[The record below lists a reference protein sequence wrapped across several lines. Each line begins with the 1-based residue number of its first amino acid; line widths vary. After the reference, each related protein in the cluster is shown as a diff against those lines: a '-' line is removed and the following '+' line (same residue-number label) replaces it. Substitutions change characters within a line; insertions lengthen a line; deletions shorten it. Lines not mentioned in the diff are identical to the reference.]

1 MTTTDHKTQTHI
13 ALVMRSVRSAIG
25 YNQIQ
30 FAELIGSSKPTI
42 ARIETLEMPMKDK
55 LYARMVERLEELG
68 IKIDSNL
75 DGVSLHFDERAIAVL
90 EGRLQDADLRRP
102 DRKK

>member
-1 MTTTDHKTQTHI
+1 MTTTEDKKQVRI
-13 ALVMRSVRSAIG
+13 ALVMRSVRSAMG

-42 ARIETLEMPMKDK
+42 ARIETLEMPMKDE
-55 LYARMVERLEELG
+55 LYSRMVERLEEFG

-75 DGVSLHFDERAIAVL
+75 DGVSLHFDERAIAIL
-90 EGRLQDADLRRP
+90 EGRLHDTALRRP

>member
-1 MTTTDHKTQTHI
+1 
-13 ALVMRSVRSAIG
+13 MRSVRSAIG

-42 ARIETLEMPMKDK
+42 ARIETLEMPMKDE
-55 LYARMVERLEELG
+55 LYTRMIERLDELG
-68 IKIDSNL
+68 IKIGSNL
-75 DGVSLHFDERAIAVL
+75 DGVSLHFNEQAIAIL
-90 EGRLQDADLRRP
+90 EGRLQDTALRRP

>member
-1 MTTTDHKTQTHI
+1 MTTTENKKQVRI
-13 ALVMRSVRSAIG
+13 ALIMRSVRTAIG

-42 ARIETLEMPMKDK
+42 ARIETLEMPMKDE
-55 LYARMVERLEELG
+55 LYTRMVERLEEFG
-68 IKIDSNL
+68 IEIDSNL
-75 DGVSLHFDERAIAVL
+75 DGVSLHFDERAIAIL
-90 EGRLQDADLRRP
+90 EGRLQDTGLRRP

>member
-1 MTTTDHKTQTHI
+1 MTTTDDNTQTRI
-13 ALVMRSVRSAIG
+13 ALVMRSVRSALG
-25 YNQIQ
+25 YNQVQ

-42 ARIETLEMPMKDK
+42 ARIETLEMPMKDD
-55 LYARMVERLEELG
+55 LYARMVERLEEFG

-75 DGVSLHFDERAIAVL
+75 HGVSLHFDERAIAIL
-90 EGRLQDADLRRP
+90 EGRLQDANLRRP

>member
-1 MTTTDHKTQTHI
+1 MTTTEKKKQVRI

-25 YNQIQ
+25 YNQVQ
-30 FAELIGSSKPTI
+30 FAELIGSAKPTI
-42 ARIETLEMPMKDK
+42 ARSETLEMPMNGE
-55 LYARMVERLEELG
+55 LYTRMVEQLEELG
-68 IKIDSNL
+68 IKIDSDQ

-90 EGRLQDADLRRP
+90 EGRLHDTALRRP

>member
-1 MTTTDHKTQTHI
+1 
-13 ALVMRSVRSAIG
+13 
-25 YNQIQ
+25 
-30 FAELIGSSKPTI
+30 
-42 ARIETLEMPMKDK
+42 MPMKDE
-55 LYARMVERLEELG
+55 LYSRMVERLEEFG
-68 IKIDSNL
+68 IKFDSNL

>member
-1 MTTTDHKTQTHI
+1 MTTTEKKKQVRI

-25 YNQIQ
+25 YNQVQ

-42 ARIETLEMPMKDK
+42 ARIETLEMPMNGE
-55 LYARMVERLEELG
+55 LYTRMVEQLEELG
-68 IKIDSNL
+68 IKIDSDQ
-75 DGVSLHFDERAIAVL
+75 DGVSLHFDERAVTL
-90 EGRLQDADLRRP
+90 LQDRLQDATLRRP

>member
-1 MTTTDHKTQTHI
+1 MTTTDHKTQVRI

-42 ARIETLEMPMKDK
+42 ARIETLEMPMKDE
-55 LYARMVERLEELG
+55 LYTRMIERLEEFG
-68 IKIDSNL
+68 IKICSNL
-75 DGVSLHFDERAIAVL
+75 NGVSLHFDEQAIAIL
-90 EGRLQDADLRRP
+90 EGRLQDTALRRP

>member
-1 MTTTDHKTQTHI
+1 MTTTENKKQVRI
-13 ALVMRSVRSAIG
+13 ALIMRSVRTAIG

-42 ARIETLEMPMKDK
+42 ARIETLEMPMKDE
-55 LYARMVERLEELG
+55 LYTRMVERLEEFG
-68 IKIDSNL
+68 IKIDSAQ
-75 DGVSLHFDERAIAVL
+75 DGVSLHFDERAIML
-90 EGRLQDADLRRP
+90 LQDRLQDATLRRP

>member
-1 MTTTDHKTQTHI
+1 MTSTDDKTQTRI
-13 ALVMRSVRSAIG
+13 ALVMRSVRSALG

-30 FAELIGSSKPTI
+30 FAELIGSSKPTV
-42 ARIETLEMPMKDK
+42 ARIETLEMPMKGE
-55 LYARMVERLEELG
+55 LYSRMVERLDEFG
-68 IKIDSNL
+68 IKIESNL

-90 EGRLQDADLRRP
+90 EGRLHDTALRRP